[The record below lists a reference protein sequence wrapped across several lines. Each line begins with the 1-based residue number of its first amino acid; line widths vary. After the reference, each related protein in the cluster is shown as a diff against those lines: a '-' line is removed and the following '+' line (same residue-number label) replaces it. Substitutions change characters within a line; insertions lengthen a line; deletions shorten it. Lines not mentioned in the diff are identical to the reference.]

1 MNGMK
6 IHKITARQILDS
18 RANPTVEA
26 SVILEN
32 GAVGIACTPSGASTG
47 KQEACELRDGGFAFG
62 GKGVSKAVRHVEE
75 KIAPELK
82 GSCVLHQ
89 RKLDT
94 IMMEIDGTEQ
104 KERLGANAILAV
116 SLACARAAAG
126 ALRQPLFRYLGG
138 IYGVTLPVPMMNILN
153 GGAHAG
159 NNLDFQEFMVQP
171 VGAES
176 FSQCLQMGTEI
187 YHALGK
193 LLKEQNLAT
202 TVGDEGGYAP
212 NLEDE
217 EQALSLLVCAAERAG
232 YHPGEQVKIAIDAAV
247 SDWYQEGV
255 YRLPKRG
262 VEKSREEMISWF
274 RSLTSR
280 YPIASIE
287 DPLAEEDFEGFQAIT
302 QQMPGM
308 QIVGDDLFVTN
319 PKRLA
324 KGIDMGCANAVLIKP
339 NQIGT
344 LSETLDTI
352 RIAQK
357 AGYRTILSHRSG
369 ETEDTTIAD
378 LAVAVNAG
386 QIKTGAPARSE
397 RVSKYNRLLRI
408 ESALGEAAVFP
419 GSQLFS

>member
-176 FSQCLQMGTEI
+176 FSQCLQM
-187 YHALGK
+187 
-193 LLKEQNLAT
+193 
-202 TVGDEGGYAP
+202 
-212 NLEDE
+212 
-217 EQALSLLVCAAERAG
+217 LSLI
-232 YHPGEQVKIAIDAAV
+232 HI
-247 SDWYQEGV
+247 
-255 YRLPKRG
+255 
-262 VEKSREEMISWF
+262 
-274 RSLTSR
+274 
-280 YPIASIE
+280 
-287 DPLAEEDFEGFQAIT
+287 
-302 QQMPGM
+302 
-308 QIVGDDLFVTN
+308 
-319 PKRLA
+319 
-324 KGIDMGCANAVLIKP
+324 
-339 NQIGT
+339 
-344 LSETLDTI
+344 
-352 RIAQK
+352 
-357 AGYRTILSHRSG
+357 
-369 ETEDTTIAD
+369 
-378 LAVAVNAG
+378 
-386 QIKTGAPARSE
+386 
-397 RVSKYNRLLRI
+397 
-408 ESALGEAAVFP
+408 
-419 GSQLFS
+419 